1 MSGWDRL
8 RPGLSPKEDP
18 TVAISAHDAI
28 FVDNQKA
35 HDYAM
40 KYLAAIDKEMF
51 ARSLKFTT
59 AMHRFS
65 EFLHLP
71 ESSSK
76 LGAFIDT
83 ALSVLVLVQP
93 ELFLV
98 KFFAEEEKAV
108 KLALT
113 IAEATGSKAA
123 KAVKIGQKVS
133 EVAEKVKGV
142 KEKVDGFKEKQ
153 AKKRE
158 APEASER
165 LKQLAESG
173 KPAEMMMAAYEK
185 AQRVWSDALDTLDK
199 ELENRLDDKAG
210 ASKESLEAIARRL
223 LRFPDPLGVEEL
235 EQIETA
241 LLWELVSAWAKANVT
256 LIDIPPSPGIGYL
269 GGMDYKG
276 INDTQRE
283 TLQEWFG
290 FRTKRGTIF
299 NKPAFP
305 NEWTTLVLLGAK
317 IEKRKAYTGL
327 PRVA

>member
-1 MSGWDRL
+1 MAL
-8 RPGLSPKEDP
+8 
-18 TVAISAHDAI
+18 SAHDAI

-59 AMHRFS
+59 AMHKFG

-76 LGAFIDT
+76 LGAFIDS

-98 KFFAEEEKAV
+98 KFLAEEEKAV
-108 KLALT
+108 KVALA
-113 IAEATGSKAA
+113 IAEATGSKTA
-123 KAVKIGQKVS
+123 KLIKAGQKVG
-133 EVAEKVKGV
+133 ELAEKAKGI
-142 KEKVDGFKEKQ
+142 KEKIDAYQEKKE
-153 AKKRE
+153 KKRE

-173 KPAEMMMAAYEK
+173 KPAEMMLAAYEK
-185 AQRVWSDALDTLDK
+185 AQGIWSDALDALDK
-199 ELENRLDDKAG
+199 ELENRLDAKA
-210 ASKESLEAIARRL
+210 APATESLEAMARRL
-223 LRFPDPLGVEEL
+223 LKFPDPLGVEEL

-241 LLWELVSAWAKANVT
+241 YLWELVSAWAKANVT
-256 LIDIPPSPGIGYL
+256 LVDIPPAPQFGYP

-276 INDTQRE
+276 INDTQRD
-283 TLQEWFG
+283 TVQEWFG
-290 FRTKRGTIF
+290 LRTKRGRIF
-299 NKPAFP
+299 NRPVGP
-305 NEWTTLVLLGAK
+305 IVWTTLALLGAK
-317 IEKRKAYTGL
+317 IEKRKPYNGIG
-327 PRVA
+327 RVA